1 MMGLAFWLPWKGAF
15 MFRKRFVLIFASI
28 CLIPILACNLSAPAA
43 VGGTNPDPAAAT
55 AAIQTQVALLVAST
69 SAAQTAL
76 ANALAGTQTAL
87 PTNTPEFTST
97 PSYTPTE
104 TLTPTPTFTLTPS
117 TPLVTVSM
125 NTNCRTGPGDPYDLV
140 GVLAVGKTAEVIG
153 QSGDGGFWIIR
164 LPDNPAKT
172 CWLWNQYATVSG
184 NWQALPVL
192 VPPPSPTPAPGFNA
206 SYVEMVSCMG
216 EFAFTFKISNTGSV
230 TWESIRVVEKDTVT
244 TTVNTHTRD
253 SFKRYSGCTSSGEDL
268 NLEPGEIGYATTV
281 LPGQF
286 AYNPTGHA
294 MKAAITLCSKD
305 ALAGKCQEQTIT
317 FTP

>member
-1 MMGLAFWLPWKGAF
+1 
-15 MFRKRFVLIFASI
+15 MFRKRSILIIASI
-28 CLIPILACNLSAPAA
+28 CLIPILACNLSAPAG

-76 ANALAGTQTAL
+76 ANALAETQTAL

-97 PSYTPTE
+97 PSFTPTE
-104 TLTPTPTFTLTPS
+104 TLTPTMTFTLTPS
-117 TPLVTVSM
+117 IPMVTVSM

-164 LPDNPAKT
+164 LPDSPAKT

-206 SYVEMVSCMG
+206 AYIEEVTCGVEYG
-216 EFAFTFKISNTGSV
+216 FTFKLSNVGSV
-230 TWESIRVVEKDTVT
+230 TWESIKVVVKDTVT
-244 TTVNTHTRD
+244 STSETHTRD
-253 SFKRYSGCTSSGEDL
+253 SFKRFTGCSGSGEDL
-268 NLEPGEIGYATTV
+268 NLEPGEIGYTTAV
-281 LPGQF
+281 DPGQF
-286 AYNPTGHA
+286 SYNPAGHA
-294 MKAAITLCSKD
+294 MKATITLCSKN